1 MYEFKKLD
9 NEVIKLITDDV
20 FLLKD
25 NKKVNISAIVTNK
38 RLILLDFESRDN
50 NYEEALRT
58 GLNMDYIKRKV
69 PILIVNNEDIKEI
82 KETRYYDKYTLNN
95 DSYFN
100 IENKEIL
107 KFYIDKIKE
116 A

>member
-1 MYEFKKLD
+1 MYEFDKLE
-9 NEVIKLITDDV
+9 NETIKLITDEV
-20 FLLKD
+20 FLLKND
-25 NKKVNISAIVTNK
+25 KKIMITGIVTNK
-38 RLILLDFESRDN
+38 RLILLDYESRDN

-69 PILIVNNEDIKEI
+69 PILIINNDDIKEI
-82 KETRYYDKYTLNN
+82 KETKYYDKYILNN

-100 IENKEIL
+100 IENKDIK
-107 KFYIDKIKE
+107 KFYISKIKE

>member
-1 MYEFKKLD
+1 MYEFDKLD
-9 NEVIKLITDDV
+9 GEIIKLITDEAY
-20 FLLKD
+20 LLRNDKKD
-25 NKKVNISAIVTNK
+25 NISAIVTNK
-38 RLILLDFESRDN
+38 RLILLDYESRDN